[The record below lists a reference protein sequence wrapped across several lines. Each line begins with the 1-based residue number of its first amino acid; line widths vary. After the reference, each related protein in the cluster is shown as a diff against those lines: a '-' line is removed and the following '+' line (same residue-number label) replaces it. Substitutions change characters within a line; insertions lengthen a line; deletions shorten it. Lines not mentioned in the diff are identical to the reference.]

1 MASNRPF
8 GKARRQFGANSKGW
22 DFRGEG
28 NKQEGRTNQEAHAAI
43 MARLKKFLPRSL
55 FGRAVMISLIPL
67 VLLQLVAAYIF
78 FERHWDTVGRYM
90 ALSLAGEITSIIKL
104 ISAFPDNSDQGFI
117 LSTARASMG
126 LDTRIEPGTALPAAR
141 PENRFDMIKP
151 VLTRVFAAQFTQ
163 PFRIDTDSLPKHVI
177 ISIQLDDSVLYIT
190 VPRKRV
196 FSSTTYIFIMWM
208 VGASIVLFTITIFF
222 LHKQAQPIRR
232 LGRVAEDFGKGLKV
246 ASFKPQGSIEVR
258 QATTAFFEMHTR
270 IQRQIAQRTEVL
282 AGVSHDLRTPLTR
295 MKLQLAMAGDGEDIT
310 SLEMDVAEMEK
321 MIDGYLAYARGEEG
335 EETTPTDLTALLESV
350 VADGRRMGGDITLSY
365 DGPVEMSARRH
376 ALKRCFT
383 NLVDNAL
390 RHGERLAVTLRC
402 DGGTVEITIDD
413 DGPGISEAE
422 REDVFKAFY
431 RLDDS
436 RNVETGGVGLGLTIA
451 RDVARS
457 HGGDVVLGDA
467 PAGGLRALVRL
478 PV

>member
-67 VLLQLVAAYIF
+67 VLLQLVASYIF
-78 FERHWDTVGRYM
+78 FERHWDTVARYM

-104 ISAFPDNSDQGFI
+104 ISAFPDNSDQDFI

-141 PENRFDMIKP
+141 PESRFDMIKP

-177 ISIQLDDSVLYIT
+177 IGIQLDDSVLYIT

-232 LGRVAEDFGKGLKV
+232 LGRVLILGGSEYVVEAQLMYRRIRDLDVTRRPDFYNFVSRETDVLDILAENFGPRTFGNSQVIGHNGLDIPGTRRD
-246 ASFKPQGSIEVR
+246 ARPTDWIDLQIDSAELQGWMAER
-258 QATTAFFEMHTR
+258 NFD
-270 IQRQIAQRTEVL
+270 IAGDRPGNVWDHWYYYTYR
-282 AGVSHDLRTPLTR
+282 GN
-295 MKLQLAMAGDGEDIT
+295 MKLYRKILRDRPTWDI
-310 SLEMDVAEMEK
+310 
-321 MIDGYLAYARGEEG
+321 AR
-335 EETTPTDLTALLESV
+335 
-350 VADGRRMGGDITLSY
+350 
-365 DGPVEMSARRH
+365 
-376 ALKRCFT
+376 
-383 NLVDNAL
+383 L
-390 RHGERLAVTLRC
+390 R
-402 DGGTVEITIDD
+402 D
-413 DGPGISEAE
+413 DGIPDGISK
-422 REDVFKAFY
+422 RWSLF
-431 RLDDS
+431 
-436 RNVETGGVGLGLTIA
+436 
-451 RDVARS
+451 
-457 HGGDVVLGDA
+457 GD
-467 PAGGLRALVRL
+467 
-478 PV
+478 